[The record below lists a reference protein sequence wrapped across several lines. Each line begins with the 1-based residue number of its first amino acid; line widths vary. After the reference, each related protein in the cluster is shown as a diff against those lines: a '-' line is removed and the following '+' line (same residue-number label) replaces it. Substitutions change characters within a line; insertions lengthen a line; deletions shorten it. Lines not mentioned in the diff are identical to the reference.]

1 MELYRIRGGS
11 KEALEAQEYNLCA
24 GISLGNKWFTPENIL
39 GHIEWALR
47 YTKDY
52 VVICPADD
60 IHAINI
66 QVRNRRSYASAL
78 SRARKISSD
87 LMSSVRKLVS
97 SRLSEEQINKLVYAT
112 WSDVANDNYKRKVN
126 WLYTYTEE
134 DPEFKSR
141 IQNIV
146 RQYTKNENRLFSD
159 EDISLLST
167 YVIEELPELIERQSI
182 KGYTYD
188 ADLYP
193 FDGELNMLVEQ
204 IQQGKKFPDIRRHI
218 MGTEPKVLLIVR

>member
-1 MELYRIRGGS
+1 MELYGIRGGS
-11 KEALEAQEYNLCA
+11 KEALEAKEYNLCI

-39 GHIEWALR
+39 GHIEWALK

-78 SRARKISSD
+78 ARARKISSE

-97 SRLSEEQINKLVYAT
+97 SRLSEEQINRLVYAT
-112 WSDVANDNYKRKVN
+112 WSDIANDNYQRKVN
-126 WLYTYTEE
+126 WLYAYTEE
-134 DPEFKSR
+134 DPEFKCK
-141 IQNIV
+141 IQDIV

-167 YVIEELPELIERQSI
+167 YVIEELPELIERQTV
-182 KGYTYD
+182 KGHTYD

-204 IQQGKKFPDIRRHI
+204 IQQGEKFPDIRRHI
-218 MGTEPKVLLIVR
+218 MATEPKVLLLVR